1 MVKRGSGPTAEVRQE
16 LRRAVTRLPSGLRD
30 HVLRVVQEAR
40 GLALLYGVDQGRI
53 ELAALGHDLAR
64 AMSPQELLEAAQAF
78 GLAPDEVERT
88 EPILLHG
95 PVSARIMASRYRV
108 DDPEVLAAA
117 RHHTTARPGMALLEK
132 LLFLA
137 DKIEQGKVREHSA
150 LAEVR
155 RLARHD
161 PDEAILRYLDLN
173 LARAA
178 EKGWPLH
185 PDSVAARNELLL
197 RRRPES

>member
-1 MVKRGSGPTAEVRQE
+1 MVKRGSGPHAEARQE
-16 LRRAVTRLPSGLRD
+16 LREAVDALPLGLRR
-30 HVLRVVQEAR
+30 HVYRVVQEAR
-40 GLALLYGVDQGRI
+40 RLAVHYGVDQGRI

-64 AMSPQELLEAAQAF
+64 AMSPQELLETAQAF
-78 GLAPDEVERT
+78 GLSPNEAERS

-95 PVSARIMASRYRV
+95 PVSAAIMASRCGV
-108 DDPEVLAAA
+108 DDAEVLAAA
-117 RHHTTARPGMALLEK
+117 RHHTTARPGMALIEK

-137 DKIEQGKVREHSA
+137 DKIEPGKVRGRPA

-155 RLARHD
+155 RLARRD
-161 PDEAILRYLDLN
+161 PDQAILRYLDLN

-178 EKGWPLH
+178 KKGWPLH

>member
-1 MVKRGSGPTAEVRQE
+1 MRSGPAPDVAGKLRQ
-16 LRRAVTRLPSGLRD
+16 AVDALPPGLRD
-30 HVLRVVQEAR
+30 HVHCVVREAR
-40 GLALLYGVDQGRI
+40 RLAALYGVDQGRI

-64 AMSPQELLEAAQAF
+64 AMSPEELLEAARAF
-78 GLAPDEVERT
+78 GLDPDEVERT
-88 EPILLHG
+88 EPVLLHG
-95 PVSARIMASRYRV
+95 PVSARIMASHYGV
-108 DDPEVLAAA
+108 DYAEVLAAA
-117 RHHTTARPGMALLEK
+117 RHHTTARPGMSLLEK

-137 DKIEQGKVREHSA
+137 DKIEQGKVREHPA

-197 RRRPES
+197 RRRRKS

>member
-1 MVKRGSGPTAEVRQE
+1 MVKRGSGPNAEMQQE
-16 LRRAVTRLPSGLRD
+16 LRQAVDVLPGGLRD
-30 HVLRVVQEAR
+30 HVYRVVREACR
-40 GLALLYGVDQGRI
+40 LAALYGVDQGRI

-64 AMSPQELLEAAQAF
+64 AMSPQELLETAQAF
-78 GLAPDEVERT
+78 GLSPNEVERS

-95 PVSARIMASRYRV
+95 PVSARIMASHYGV
-108 DDPEVLAAA
+108 DDPEALAAA
-117 RHHTTARPGMALLEK
+117 HHHTTARPGMALLEK

-137 DKIEQGKVREHSA
+137 DKIEPGKVREHPA

-161 PDEAILRYLDLN
+161 PDQAILRYLDLN
-173 LARAA
+173 VARAA

-197 RRRPES
+197 RQRPKS

>member
-1 MVKRGSGPTAEVRQE
+1 MAERAAPVPD
-16 LRRAVTRLPSGLRD
+16 LARRLCEAVDSLPRGLRD
-30 HVLRVVQEAR
+30 HVYRVVRGAR
-40 GLALLYGVDQGRI
+40 RLAALYGVDEGRI

-64 AMSPQELLEAAQAF
+64 AMSRRELLEAAQAF
-78 GLAPDEVERT
+78 GLDPNEVERT

-95 PVSARIMASRYRV
+95 PLSARIMASHYRI

-117 RHHTTARPGMALLEK
+117 RHHTTARPGMALIEK

-137 DKIEQGKVREHSA
+137 DKIEPGKVREHPA

-197 RRRPES
+197 RRRPKS